1 MLVLFLCSVAV
12 NVLVWFLFCC
22 HCVRC
27 CFYLD
32 INLFVFQLKSNSM
45 VNVSVSKFGVRLVAG
60 RLLFILSLSSSFLS
74 AYGCLPVVVCQ
85 LFSVSVSC
93 SVCL

>member
-12 NVLVWFLFCC
+12 TVLVSFLFCC
-22 HCVRC
+22 DCVRC
-27 CFYLD
+27 YFYLD

-60 RLLFILSLSSSFLS
+60 RLLLILSLSSFFPLCLWLVACSCVSALLCVCFL
-74 AYGCLPVVVCQ
+74 
-85 LFSVSVSC
+85 F
-93 SVCL
+93 